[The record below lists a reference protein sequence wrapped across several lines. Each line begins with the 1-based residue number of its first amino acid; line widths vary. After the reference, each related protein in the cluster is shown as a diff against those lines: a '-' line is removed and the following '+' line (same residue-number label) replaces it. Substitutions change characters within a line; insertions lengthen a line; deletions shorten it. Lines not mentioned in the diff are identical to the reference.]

1 MGKNKQERKPIAKN
15 VNKKIKDIKFKASQI
30 LSKNYIH
37 FKESFDYLTNDR
49 TINASTEPNN
59 SCYIQWL
66 IIFYWLWFICFKVF
80 QITLDRY
87 QEFFSDFDKLW
98 IKRLFHDI
106 LKSDNIVKYL
116 GFDLLMQYFFL
127 VDQFADEMKVIASL
141 PIVIARRKAVK
152 FDMHCSKWILD
163 FKTIFNSEIIKTASG
178 LDAIKLQSVVDEF
191 LANTYMIK
199 MPETLEGI
207 TLCNRIVIIKL
218 LSSISTDYENANTIV
233 GYTIMTMIH
242 ELGHFINRFSLKSD
256 YSWLEKQTPERNNE
270 KIEGGSDFIEKIFRS
285 EPKTITLKASKY
297 ILNINNWA
305 KLSDT
310 FIKEFKKSN
319 PYSEKDKHNPIKQR
333 RLKQQI
339 TNIAEVIEL
348 NYCGKPRK

>member
-1 MGKNKQERKPIAKN
+1 M
-15 VNKKIKDIKFKASQI
+15 
-30 LSKNYIH
+30 
-37 FKESFDYLTNDR
+37 NDR
-49 TINASTEPNN
+49 KVDAIVKSNN

-106 LKSDNIVKYL
+106 LNSDNIVKYL

-127 VDQFADEMKVIASL
+127 VDPFAYELKVIKSL
-141 PIVIARRKAVK
+141 SNIIEDNETFK
-152 FDMHCSKWILD
+152 FDTHCSNWILN

-178 LDAIKLQSVVDEF
+178 LGDNKLQSIADEF
-191 LANTYMIK
+191 LANTYLIE

-207 TLCNRIVIIKL
+207 TLCNRIVMINL
-218 LSSISTDYENANTIV
+218 LSSDSLEYENANTIV

-242 ELGHFINRFSLKSD
+242 EFGHFINRFSLKSD
-256 YSWLEKQTPERNNE
+256 YAWLEKQTPDRNNE
-270 KIEGGSDFIEKIFRS
+270 KIEGGSDFIEKIFGS
-285 EPKTITLKASKY
+285 EPKTISLQASKY

-305 KLSDT
+305 KFSDT

-319 PYSEKDKHNPIKQR
+319 PYSEKYEHNPIKQR
-333 RLKQQI
+333 RLKQQM
-339 TNIAEVIEL
+339 TNMADVIEL
-348 NYCGKPRK
+348 TYCGKPRK